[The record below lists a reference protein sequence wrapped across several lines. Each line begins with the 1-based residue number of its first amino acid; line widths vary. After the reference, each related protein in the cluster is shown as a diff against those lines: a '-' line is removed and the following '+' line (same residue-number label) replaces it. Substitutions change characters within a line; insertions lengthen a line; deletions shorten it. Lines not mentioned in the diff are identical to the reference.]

1 MEPRRGRALA
11 SAESGLTLRGIDH
24 LNYYKRILPWENNR
38 RLNKLAEFRALV
50 IQYFNNSRAEWMAD
64 ERIEEPEA
72 EKTRVKINRIMDE
85 THETI
90 LYSGVNPS
98 IRYTPPAV
106 VGGYIQ
112 NIDLVQNVF
121 HLHRFQITANNL
133 LDFIDRSIGIYESNK
148 RPALL
153 RAINPFFYIGL
164 AFDLV
169 ARIPF
174 VLIGH
179 AGFNRQ
185 KIEESLT
192 GRLVKGSIYIVTTLA
207 SLLTVF
213 QLLDYLES
221 FKQIVKNV
229 LR

>member
-1 MEPRRGRALA
+1 M
-11 SAESGLTLRGIDH
+11 
-24 LNYYKRILPWENNR
+24 RILPWENNR
-38 RLNKLAEFRALV
+38 RLEKLTEFRALV
-50 IQYFNNSRAEWMAD
+50 IQYFNKSRAEWMVD
-64 ERIEEPEA
+64 ERIEQPAA
-72 EKTRVKINRIMDE
+72 EGARVKINRMMDE
-85 THETI
+85 AHDII

-121 HLHRFQITANNL
+121 NLHRFQITANNL

-148 RPALL
+148 RPAHL
-153 RAINPFFYIGL
+153 RAINPFFYLGL

-174 VLIGH
+174 VLIGR

-185 KIEESLT
+185 KVEESLA
-192 GRLVKGSIYIVTTLA
+192 GRLVKGSIYIVTAMA
-207 SLLTVF
+207 SLLTVL
-213 QLLDYLES
+213 QLLDYLEP
-221 FKQIVKNV
+221 FKQVVKNV
-229 LR
+229 FR